1 MPTTFVKELAQR
13 VDELEKRVAALEGA
27 ADEKPI
33 APQPQKRKGGKA
45 R

>member
-13 VDELEKRVAALEGA
+13 VDELEKRVAALEGT

-33 APQPQKRKGGKA
+33 TPQPKKRKGGKA